1 MPELNPRSPLHR
13 LRSPRSAALAAVAL
27 LAIGGGAGVIAM
39 QATRPSVS
47 MAPATPV
54 AIRSLSSSGIVT
66 IRGRVAEIYG
76 NKFVIADASGRALV
90 DTGREGERGG
100 LVTAGEPVTVQGS
113 FDRGFVHAA
122 FLVGPGNKVVALG
135 PLGGPPR
142 GRRGPRGG
150 PDDGPGAPPPP
161 PPGAGPVGDAPPP
174 SPPGA
179 GPGAPPPSP
188 PAPVGGAAP
197 ASPVSS
203 VAPTAARR

>member
-13 LRSPRSAALAAVAL
+13 LRSPHSAALAAVAL
-27 LAIGGGAGVIAM
+27 LAIGGGAGAIAM

-47 MAPATPV
+47 MAPATPA
-54 AIRSLSSSGIVT
+54 AIRSLSSSGIIT
-66 IRGRVAEIYG
+66 IKGRVAEIYG
-76 NKFVIADASGRALV
+76 NKFVMADASGRALV
-90 DTGREGERGG
+90 DTGREGEGGG

-122 FLVGPGNKVVALG
+122 FLVGPDNKVVALG

-161 PPGAGPVGDAPPP
+161 PLGADPGAPPP
-174 SPPGA
+174 PPPGA
-179 GPGAPPPSP
+179 GPTGIAPPPPP

-197 ASPVSS
+197 AGPVSS
-203 VAPTAARR
+203 VAPTAATR